1 MVRKTAAEKKKNELV
16 VEKVEIFEKDD
27 DLSDTDSLLTTLP
40 VVGDSPTGKP
50 TKNTANGS
58 RKRKAK
64 NPIRKTEKTTVMVA
78 KKTPS
83 SLATVPTVASSS
95 PTQDYPAT
103 EKEAPCSEEVS
114 LAVEA
119 EKPKKPLSEKKKQA
133 LEKANRKRLYQKL
146 TKEFSEPVQS
156 KLKTKE
162 QAPQHHSM
170 QKDIEDMKR
179 LLAEHYRQPAHREKK
194 GSVPAAPPPS
204 PATSDDEQP
213 KNSLP
218 AKRRF
223 SVVMPPPGIRLTL

>member
-1 MVRKTAAEKKKNELV
+1 
-16 VEKVEIFEKDD
+16 
-27 DLSDTDSLLTTLP
+27 
-40 VVGDSPTGKP
+40 VGDSPTGKP
-50 TKNTANGS
+50 TKTTANGS

-64 NPIRKTEKTTVMVA
+64 NPIRKTAACLTEKTPVMVA

-83 SLATVPTVASSS
+83 SSARAAPATAPTVASSS
-95 PTQDYPAT
+95 PIQGQTAT
-103 EKEAPCSEEVS
+103 EKDPPCSEGVS

-162 QAPQHHSM
+162 QAPQHDSM

-179 LLAEHYRQPAHREKK
+179 LLAEHYRQPAPREKK

-223 SVVMPPPGIRLTL
+223 SVVMPPPGF